1 MISLTAYHFA
11 EADMAAL
18 CEHLLVVSRSGAEL
32 GLNTADPTT
41 LVIDLNCAFAS
52 IEQQHDP
59 KLRGR
64 PLAVAAYATDAAT
77 IVSSSREARD
87 LGIKTGMRV
96 YEGKAI
102 FPRLVVMEPN
112 PPRYRAVSD
121 RLIEILEHHSPDVLR
136 MSIDEASV
144 NLAGTPDL
152 VRLGPEGVGRAVK
165 SALRDEIGECVTCS
179 VGVSTSIW
187 MAKQAS
193 NLNKRNGLERIDHTN
208 LVSVFERLEL
218 TDLSGIAEA
227 TAARLRRAGIHKAL
241 DFLYANPDQLGLAG
255 MRADFANTWHQ
266 RLRGFEVSSF
276 EGVARKSYS
285 HSHVLARATSS
296 QPELEELLM
305 RLSDMVGRRLRAAG
319 RRGSVI
325 SIGVVYRPDVDRF
338 SKQSKL
344 AKPIATGDEIYK
356 AALKLLA
363 ARDTRLHV
371 GTLGVG
377 LSGLSEA
384 DPGQMDLFSDP
395 SPPRDARLENAMDAI
410 RNRFG
415 EDAVQRARLLGRASV
430 VRDRIA
436 FGNTGHPDEKRPT

>member
-1 MISLTAYHFA
+1 
-11 EADMAAL
+11 MAQPPVL
-18 CEHLLVVSRSGAEL
+18 CEHLLAVSEPEAPFDL
-32 GLNTADPTT
+32 GLNPAEPTT

-64 PLAVAAYATDAAT
+64 PVAIAAYATGAAT

-96 YEGKAI
+96 FEARAI
-102 FPRLVVMEPN
+102 FPGVAVMEPN

-121 RLIEILEHHSPDVLR
+121 QLIEIMERHSPDVLR
-136 MSIDEASV
+136 MSIDEASM

-152 VRLGPEGVGRAVK
+152 ERLGPAGVGLAIKR
-165 SALRDEIGECVTCS
+165 ALREEIGECVTCS

-193 NLNKRNGLERIDHTN
+193 NLDKRDGLQRIDHTN
-208 LVSVFERLEL
+208 LVSVFERLKL

-227 TAARLRRAGIHKAL
+227 TADRLGRAGIHTPL
-241 DFLYANPDQLGLAG
+241 DFLRATSDQLGQVG
-255 MRADFANTWHQ
+255 MHTEVANGWGR
-266 RLRGFEVSSF
+266 RLRGYEGGSF
-276 EGVARKSYS
+276 ESAARKSYS

-296 QPELEELLM
+296 QAELEELLM

-319 RRGSVI
+319 RRAAVVSV
-325 SIGVVYRPDVDRF
+325 SVVYRPQAGHF

-344 AKPIATGDEIYK
+344 AIPIASGEEIYR

-363 ARDTRLHV
+363 VRERGREV

-377 LSGLSEA
+377 LSGLSDA
-384 DPGQMDLFSDP
+384 GPGQMDLFADP
-395 SPPRDARLENAMDAI
+395 SKPRGDRLQTAMDKI
-410 RNRFG
+410 RDRFG
-415 EDAVQRARLLGRASV
+415 EDAVQRARLLGRAPV

-436 FGNTGHPDEKRPT
+436 FGNTGHPDEKPRG